1 MLSTN
6 TISKIIECAQSRG
19 ADFSEVFVEESLSS
33 SINLLDKK
41 IDEKIAAELFSDCIV
56 SDEGREGFNSFF
68 EKRIPSWVPEQN
80 KTNNTKE

>member
-1 MLSTN
+1 M
-6 TISKIIECAQSRG
+6 ESR
-19 ADFSEVFVEESLSS
+19 EQ
-33 SINLLDKK
+33 

-56 SDEGREGFNSFF
+56 SAEGIEGFNSFF